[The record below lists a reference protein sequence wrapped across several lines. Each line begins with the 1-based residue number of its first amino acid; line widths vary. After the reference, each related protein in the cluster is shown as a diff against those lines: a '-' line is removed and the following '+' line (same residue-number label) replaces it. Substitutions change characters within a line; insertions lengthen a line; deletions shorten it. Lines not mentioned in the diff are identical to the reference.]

1 MQKMLKDQE
10 LEDQRNREKQRAAAR
25 RYQEEL
31 DSQLAEL
38 RQRSIDSLQSKNF
51 LFLIRCFHYC

>member
-10 LEDQRNREKQRAAAR
+10 LEDQRNRGKQRAAAR

-38 RQRSIDSLQSKNF
+38 RQRSIDSLQSKF
-51 LFLIRCFHYC
+51 SLSLFLS